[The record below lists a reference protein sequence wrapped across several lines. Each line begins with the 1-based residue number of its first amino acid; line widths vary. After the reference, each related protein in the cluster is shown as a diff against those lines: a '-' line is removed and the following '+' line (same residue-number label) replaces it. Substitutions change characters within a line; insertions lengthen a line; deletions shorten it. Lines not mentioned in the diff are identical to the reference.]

1 MGVRYPPPSVSSP
14 ALDSSAPAPREG
26 GTRAVVLPSGLH
38 VLIRELHVAPV
49 VEVQVWTRV
58 GAADERPGE
67 EGLAHFHEHMLF
79 KGTERRG
86 VGEIAGAVEGVGG
99 RINAYTSY
107 DATVYHATLPAEE
120 LEAGLDV
127 LADAVRNSRF
137 DEAEVAREVEVVLEE
152 IRRSEDSPH
161 HVLSDAVFAS
171 AYRVHPYRA
180 PILGSRESVASFDAA
195 KVRAFFERWY
205 TAENFAV
212 VLAGDLSADAAL
224 AAVERAFEGARRGGA
239 RRARSAEPT
248 QRGIRT
254 TLLRRPFERSC
265 LEICFPA
272 VPFSHPDAP
281 FLDLL
286 AFVLG
291 EGESSR
297 LARRVKD
304 RARLGDRLDAS
315 CWTPLDPGLFAVSAD
330 LEAEVLLRLVERVAG
345 ELETLRREPVALA
358 ELEKARANFLAS
370 ESWERE
376 SVSGVA
382 RKLGSFH
389 VIAGDHRL
397 ERRYLDSV
405 RAARPEDLLRVAQ
418 EWLVEERATL
428 AALIPEAAEPALA
441 EPALADAF
449 VAGAGAA
456 RRRLSPPKPSAWR
469 GDVQDYQLANGARLH
484 VVARPEVPVVAL
496 RAALLGGSLAE
507 TPEVAGI
514 GSFLASMW
522 LRGSAGRS
530 AADFAREVEGLA
542 ADLDGFSGRSSS
554 GLTLEV
560 TSDRLLPALDLL
572 AEALLEPAFAP
583 EEIEKERDET
593 LAALERRED
602 QLGARA
608 FDLFAETHFRSHP
621 YRLPIAGT
629 RASVESFTRDLL
641 VAHHARLVDPRNL
654 VVALVGDVDPD
665 AAAAELSKRLEGL
678 AAPPAPAWSPPPLE
692 PPPAEP
698 REATLRKDR
707 SQVHLVIGFRGL
719 AVSDPDRQALEVLTQ
734 VLSGQG
740 GRLFLDLRDRRSLA
754 YSVSAL
760 DIEGLAPGFFAVYIA
775 TAPEKLGE
783 ARRGLLEQLE
793 TVLAEPPGD
802 DEIER
807 ARRYLIGSFAI
818 DQQRAAVRASH
829 VALDSL
835 YGLGPDAD
843 RRYAERVRAVTRDD
857 LLRVARRVLRLDA
870 ATTAVV
876 GDVPGDD

>member
-1 MGVRYPPPSVSSP
+1 VLRP
-14 ALDSSAPAPREG
+14 AAHSSAPAPLQG
-26 GTRAVVLPSGLH
+26 GARVEVLPSGLH
-38 VLIRELHVAPV
+38 VLLRELRVAPV
-49 VEVQVWTRV
+49 VEVQVWARV

-86 VGEIAGAVEGVGG
+86 VGEIAGTVEGVGG
-99 RINAYTSY
+99 RINAYTTY
-107 DATVYHATLPAEE
+107 DTTVYHATLPSEE
-120 LEAGLDV
+120 LESGLDV
-127 LADAVRNSRF
+127 LADAVQHSRF
-137 DEAEVAREVEVVLEE
+137 DAEEVAREVEVVLEE
-152 IRRSEDSPH
+152 IRRSDDSPH
-161 HVLSDAVFAS
+161 HVLADGVFATAFRS
-171 AYRVHPYRA
+171 HPYRS
-180 PILGSRESVASFDAA
+180 PILGSRASVSSFTRE

-212 VLAGDLSADAAL
+212 VLTGDLRSDAAL
-224 AAVERAFEGARRGGA
+224 AAVERAFAGARRGGA
-239 RRARSAEPT
+239 RRARSEEPT
-248 QRGIRT
+248 QHGIRSA
-254 TLLRRPFERSC
+254 LLRRPFERAC
-265 LEICFPA
+265 LELCFPA
-272 VPFSHPDAP
+272 VPFAHPDAP

-315 CWTPLDPGLFAVSAD
+315 CWTPLDPGLFGVSAD
-330 LEAEVLLRLVERVAG
+330 LEAEEIRALVESVAR
-345 ELETLRREPVALA
+345 ELETLRLEPVTPA
-358 ELEKARANFLAS
+358 ELEKARANFLAT

-376 SVSGVA
+376 SVSGIA
-382 RKLGSFH
+382 RKMGSFH
-389 VIAGDHRL
+389 VVAGDHRL
-397 ERRYLDSV
+397 ETRYLDSV
-405 RAARPEDLLRVAQ
+405 RAARPEDLLRVAR
-418 EWLVEERATL
+418 EWLAEERASV
-428 AALIPEAAEPALA
+428 AAVIPEAALPGLA
-441 EPALADAF
+441 AEELADA
-449 VAGAGAA
+449 VAAGAAAA
-456 RRRLSPPKPSAWR
+456 RRRFAAPKPGALHS
-469 GDVQDYQLANGARLH
+469 DVRSYRLENGARLH
-484 VVARPEVPVVAL
+484 VVARPEVPVVAV

-507 TPEVAGI
+507 TAETAGI
-514 GSFLASMW
+514 GSFVASMW
-522 LRGSAGRS
+522 LRGSEGRS

-560 TSDRLLPALDLL
+560 TSDRMLPALDLL

-602 QLGARA
+602 QLGARV
-608 FDLFAETHFRSHP
+608 FDLFAATHFRSHP

-629 RASVESFTRDLL
+629 RESVAALGREALL
-641 VAHHARLVDPRNL
+641 AHHARLLDPRHL
-654 VVALVGDVDPD
+654 VVSLVGDVDPD
-665 AAAAELSKRLEGL
+665 DAAAELARRLGDLSAAAEPPWS
-678 AAPPAPAWSPPPLE
+678 APPDE

-698 REATLRKDR
+698 REVALRKER
-707 SQVHLVIGFRGL
+707 AQAHLVIGFRGL
-719 AVSDPDRQALEVLTQ
+719 ALGDPDREALEVLTQ

-740 GRLFLDLRDRRSLA
+740 GRLFLELRDRRSLA

-760 DIEGLAPGFFAVYIA
+760 NIEGLAPGFFAVYIA
-775 TAPEKLGE
+775 TAPDKLAE

-793 TVLAEPPGD
+793 AVLSAAPRE
-802 DEIER
+802 DELER

-843 RRYAERVRAVTRDD
+843 RRYVDRVRSVTPADA
-857 LLRVARRVLRLDA
+857 LRVARRILRLEL
-870 ATTAVV
+870 ATTAII
-876 GDVPGDD
+876 GDAGAPA